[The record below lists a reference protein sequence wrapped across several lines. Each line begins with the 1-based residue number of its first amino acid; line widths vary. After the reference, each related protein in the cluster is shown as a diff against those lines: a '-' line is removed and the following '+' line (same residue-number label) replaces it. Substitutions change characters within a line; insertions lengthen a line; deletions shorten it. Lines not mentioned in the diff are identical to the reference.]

1 MEDDVL
7 EFGVCVFSWMI
18 GFMGSEKPKRLFN
31 LGRFVIIMNRRG
43 IDDKNILDRFCID
56 FCGVIEKH
64 CEYIVVS
71 GFVVIA
77 SGRARGTEDIDI
89 IIERI
94 GKDRFVKLH
103 NALTK
108 KGFVCIQSD
117 DPEEIYGYVKDKLSV
132 RYTYEDKPLPEIEL
146 KMSKDELDE
155 YQLKTKTKLPLTGL
169 DIWFSSVNMN
179 IAFKEELLKTD
190 KDIEDAKYLRTIYD
204 EEIDKKEINKI
215 KAMIR
220 RYRL

>member
-1 MEDDVL
+1 
-7 EFGVCVFSWMI
+7 
-18 GFMGSEKPKRLFN
+18 
-31 LGRFVIIMNRRG
+31 MNRRSVE
-43 IDDKNILDRFCID
+43 DKSILDKFCID
-56 FCGVIEKH
+56 FCSVVEQF

-77 SGRARGTEDIDI
+77 SGRTRGTEDIDVI
-89 IIERI
+89 IQKI
-94 GKDRFVKLH
+94 GKDIFVKLH
-103 NALTK
+103 NALVE

-117 DPEEIYGYVKDKLSV
+117 DPEEIYDYLEDKSSV
-132 RYTYEDKPLPEIEL
+132 RYTYEDRPLPEIEL

-155 YQLKTKTKLPLTGL
+155 YQIKTKTKLALTGL

-190 KDIEDAKYLRTIYD
+190 KDIEDAKYLRTIYE
-204 EEIDKKEINKI
+204 EEIDEKEINKI

>member
-1 MEDDVL
+1 
-7 EFGVCVFSWMI
+7 
-18 GFMGSEKPKRLFN
+18 
-31 LGRFVIIMNRRG
+31 MNRRG
-43 IDDKNILDRFCID
+43 VEDKNILDKFCID
-56 FCGVIEKH
+56 FCSVVEKY
-64 CEYIVVS
+64 CGYVVVS

-77 SGRARGTEDIDI
+77 SGRTRGTEDIDI
-89 IIERI
+89 IIQRI
-94 GKDRFVKLH
+94 EKDRFTKLH

-108 KGFVCIQSD
+108 KGFVCMQSD
-117 DPEEIYGYVKDKLSV
+117 DLEEIYDYLKDKSSV

-155 YQLKTKTKLPLTGL
+155 YQIKTKTKLALTGL

-204 EEIDKKEINKI
+204 EEIDEKEINKI

>member
-1 MEDDVL
+1 
-7 EFGVCVFSWMI
+7 
-18 GFMGSEKPKRLFN
+18 
-31 LGRFVIIMNRRG
+31 MNRRSVE
-43 IDDKNILDRFCID
+43 DKNILDKFCID
-56 FCGVIEKH
+56 FCRVLEKF

-77 SGRARGTEDIDI
+77 SGRTRGTEDIDVI
-89 IIERI
+89 IQKI
-94 GKDRFVKLH
+94 GKDTFTKLH

-108 KGFVCIQSD
+108 KSFVCVQSD
-117 DPEEIYGYVKDKLSV
+117 DPEEIYDYLKDKSSV

-146 KMSKDELDE
+146 KMSKDGLDE
-155 YQLKTKTKLPLTGL
+155 YQIKTKTKLALTGL

-190 KDIEDAKYLRTIYD
+190 KDIEDAKYLRTIY
-204 EEIDKKEINKI
+204 EEKVNEKEINKI